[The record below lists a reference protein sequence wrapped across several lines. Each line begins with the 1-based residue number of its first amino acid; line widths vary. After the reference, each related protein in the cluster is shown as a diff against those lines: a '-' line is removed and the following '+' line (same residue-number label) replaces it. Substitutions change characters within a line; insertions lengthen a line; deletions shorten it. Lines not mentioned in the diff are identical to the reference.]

1 MTWAFVAVGT
11 WVVLAVPPMAPA
23 DITAHT
29 EQAAL
34 RHLLE
39 RFEVT
44 GRRTPQVDPALNEA
58 ARSAATTA
66 LASSADEAADIYS
79 LTAAVSQA
87 GGFDPLPRAMIVKG
101 TVNGETLSA
110 FTERQDF
117 GADPTSHL
125 GLGVARAGDALA
137 ICVLMAQRRAEL
149 LPFARQVAPGTKQTL
164 CATLEPGLGKAET
177 FLTRPAGTVERVPM
191 TETAGRVC
199 APLTFPLAG
208 RHTVEILARG
218 AEGPVVVALFFVDA
232 GQAQVSGLENVRRNR
247 REVPGTATD
256 VLARINAL
264 RGSFS
269 LLPLKT
275 QPVLTQVAN
284 AYAAR
289 MAKDRFFAHVDP
301 QGRDVRQRLDEAEYA
316 YQHAAENLGLAETP
330 LQAHFGIEHSP
341 GHRSALLDERARELG
356 IGLATDEQGQTV
368 LVEIMAAPAEATG
381 ADPLQAAYTA
391 LENTRRQ
398 HHLAPLIREPTLER
412 LALGHAQ
419 AALKADQPKGSLP
432 GTPQLHERAFE
443 LVSDARSAAVDVYV
457 AETPAEIS
465 QSKNVLNAAYDRVG
479 VGLLKGNSQTY
490 GKNRYWMVVLF
501 VSTRDVP

>member
-1 MTWAFVAVGT
+1 MLAVAALST
-11 WVVLAVPPMAPA
+11 WVVLAAPVVPA
-23 DITAHT
+23 DIAART

-44 GRRTPQVDPALNEA
+44 GRRSPQVDPALSEA
-58 ARSAATTA
+58 ARSAAA
-66 LASSADEAADIYS
+66 LALSSSADEAADIYS
-79 LTAAVSQA
+79 LTAAVSKA
-87 GGFDPLPRAMIVKG
+87 GGFEPLPRAMIVKG
-101 TVNGETLSA
+101 TVNGETLNT

-117 GADPTSHL
+117 GAEPTSHL
-125 GLGVARAGDALA
+125 GLGVARAGEGLA

-164 CATLEPGLGKAET
+164 CATLAPGLSKAET

-191 TETAGRVC
+191 IETAGRVC

-232 GQAQVSGLENVRRNR
+232 GQAAATETVARNR
-247 REVPGTATD
+247 REVPGTAAD

-269 LLPLKT
+269 LLPLKPH
-275 QPVLTQVAN
+275 PVLTQVAN

-289 MAKDRFFAHVDP
+289 MAKDRFFAHIDP
-301 QGRDVRQRLDEAEYA
+301 QGRDVRQRLDETDYA

-341 GHRSALLDERARELG
+341 GHRSALLDERTRDIG

-368 LVEIMAAPAEATG
+368 LVEVMASPAEAAG
-381 ADPLQAAYTA
+381 PYPLQTAYTA
-391 LENTRRQ
+391 LEEMRRK
-398 HHLAPLIREPTLER
+398 HHLGPLVREPELER
-412 LALGHAQ
+412 LALAHAQ

-432 GTPQLHERAFE
+432 GTPRLHERAFE

-490 GKNRYWMVVLF
+490 GKNRYWVVVLF
-501 VSTRDVP
+501 VSTREAP